1 MFKWINNRIIVL
13 AAALAFAMWLPAGM
27 ALGGGYYY
35 GGYGHHGYGHHY
47 GYGYGHHYGYGY
59 GHHYGG
65 HEHGHHGG
73 YGHHYAYYGLGA
85 YALYGL
91 FGHYGHDDYDY
102 GHHYYGGHY
111 YTPYYSHYSYPY
123 AYGYSS
129 YPSRSRHTY
138 SGSRHENTNQEGARI
153 SHVRD
158 GWQLLRN
165 NHPNDAL
172 NAFATEAETHP
183 TKGMPKV
190 GYALASAGAGQL
202 DRGVWA
208 MRRALRFEPEALRY
222 MAVDKSLQTR
232 IRELIHRYDYDSASA
247 KATDAAFMR
256 ASLHYLLREST
267 EARHAMDQVVQAHDD
282 TVSAKNLNKLIR
294 EAP

>member
-1 MFKWINNRIIVL
+1 VL
-13 AAALAFAMWLPAGM
+13 ATLLAFGVWLPAGM
-27 ALGGGYYY
+27 ALAGRYYY

-47 GYGYGHHYGYGY
+47 GYGHSYGHHY
-59 GHHYGG
+59 
-65 HEHGHHGG
+65 GG
-73 YGHHYAYYGLGA
+73 YGHHYAYYGLGS

-91 FGHYGHDDYDY
+91 FGHYGDHDY
-102 GHHYYGGHY
+102 GHHYYGSHY

-138 SGSRHENTNQEGARI
+138 SGSRHENGNQEGARI
-153 SHVRD
+153 SRIRD

-165 NHPNDAL
+165 NHLNDAL

-208 MRRALRFEPEALRY
+208 MRRALRFEPEALHY
-222 MAVDKSLQTR
+222 MNVDQSLQTR
-232 IRELIHRYDYDSASA
+232 IRKLIHRYDYDSASA